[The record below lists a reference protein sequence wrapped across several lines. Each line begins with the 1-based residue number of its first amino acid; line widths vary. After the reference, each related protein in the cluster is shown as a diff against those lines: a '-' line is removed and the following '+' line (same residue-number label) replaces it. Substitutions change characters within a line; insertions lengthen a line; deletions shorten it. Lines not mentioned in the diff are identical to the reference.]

1 MSEPIVGSQLQG
13 QWVPMPVSQI
23 TVEVPDKLRDVL
35 IAELSGDDLAGVWED
50 PTPERQ
56 SQLAFYFNSSSM
68 CS

>member
-1 MSEPIVGSQLQG
+1 
-13 QWVPMPVSQI
+13 MPFSQI